1 MGEFFMVALVAI
13 IYEGLLG
20 NLWLGG
26 DKTGE
31 MAPAAAAVS
40 PLIATTY
47 DDSRKYGFLLVFS
60 NAGGWQMPIN
70 IIY

>member
-20 NLWLGG
+20 NLWLGV

-40 PLIATTY
+40 PVIARTY
-47 DDSRKYGFLLVFS
+47 DDAKKNGLFS
-60 NAGGWQMPIN
+60 DFPNAGGWLMPIN